1 LEKLSKNS
9 PSCVQPGVFVQP
21 SGAQLRSA
29 PDEEAL
35 ALVWDEVREC
45 VGYPKP
51 DGWRIQIHKQGNDV
65 QLFSRSGKNWTKEF
79 PDVVNLI
86 RAQVQVDQ
94 VILDTEI
101 VGFDRQGQHLGP
113 SKLRYA
119 HQYRC
124 YLLDALYLKGQD
136 LTLLPTRERVPLIWE
151 HLSGTFH
158 GSFTLAEYTSIK
170 SESEFITFYQKCRAR
185 KAEGFDGLIIKQL
198 DTLYFTDVLKVKPEE
213 TVDAVVVG
221 AERNLSGAEKTLLL
235 AVPCRDRNSW
245 VPIAKVART
254 SIDWQAVWSACEPH
268 ILEYPPDNLEEP
280 PGISDIWIAPKVV
293 VTVSVTEWQP
303 SKAYLIH
310 GFGAR
315 DCVLR
320 EDKSPQEATSFE
332 QVLQMAGL
340 SEIPEPRQKQQQL
353 SFFGR
358 DCVLGEDKEPQEA
371 PSFEQVLQ
379 MAGVAQDESPRQ
391 QQFDFFT

>member
-1 LEKLSKNS
+1 LKAIVTSS
-9 PSCVQPGVFVQP
+9 PTVQPGVFVQP

-35 ALVWDEVREC
+35 ALVWDEVKEC

-51 DGWRIQIHKQGNDV
+51 DGWRIQIHKQGNDI

-79 PDVVNLI
+79 PAVVNLI
-86 RAQVQVDQ
+86 RAQVQDDQ
-94 VILDTEI
+94 VILDTEV
-101 VGFDRQGQHLGP
+101 VGFDRQGRHLGP

-119 HQYRC
+119 HQYHC
-124 YLLDALYLKGQD
+124 YLLDVLYLRGENM
-136 LTLLPTRERVPLIWE
+136 TLFPTVKRVRLIRDY
-151 HLSGTFH
+151 LSDTFY
-158 GSFTLAEYTSIK
+158 GSFTLAEYTSIASK
-170 SESEFITFYQKCRAR
+170 DDFVEFYQQCRTR

-198 DTLYFTDVLKVKPEE
+198 DTEYFTDVLKVKPEE

-221 AERNLSGAEKTLLL
+221 AERNTNGAEKTLLL
-235 AVPCRDRNSW
+235 AVPCHERNSW

-254 SIDWQAVWSACEPH
+254 STDWKAVWPKCKPY

-340 SEIPEPRQKQQQL
+340 SEIPEPRQKQQHL
-353 SFFGR
+353 SFSGR
-358 DCVLGEDKEPQEA
+358 DCVLGDDKESQEA
-371 PSFEQVLQ
+371 TSFEQVLQ